1 MLENITEIYS
11 GLSLSVM
18 KCQQFL
24 ECVFFLFVNCL
35 SGCFGGIAALSVEN
49 RCRITPARGTGN
61 FGIIILSSGNRHKF
75 TSMFKCASLV
85 HPCTSVA
92 CCQTKFQVPL
102 TVLEMHPHFSER
114 CSITV
119 KHEKDGFHSRKKN
132 ICNRTVVFY
141 GQVRQAMNTKDI
153 SFNLLSFPIA

>member
-1 MLENITEIYS
+1 MLIHR
-11 GLSLSVM
+11 GFSLSDM

-24 ECVFFLFVNCL
+24 ECGVFLLVNCL
-35 SGCFGGIAALSVEN
+35 SACFVRIAARSVEN
-49 RCRITPARGTGN
+49 RCHITPARVTGN
-61 FGIIILSSGNRHKF
+61 FGINILSSGNRHKF
-75 TSMFKCASLV
+75 TSMFNCASLV

-102 TVLEMHPHFSER
+102 TVLKMHPYFSER

-141 GQVRQAMNTKDI
+141 GQVRQAVNTKDI
-153 SFNLLSFPIA
+153 SFNLLSFPLV

>member
-1 MLENITEIYS
+1 
-11 GLSLSVM
+11 
-18 KCQQFL
+18 
-24 ECVFFLFVNCL
+24 
-35 SGCFGGIAALSVEN
+35 
-49 RCRITPARGTGN
+49 
-61 FGIIILSSGNRHKF
+61 
-75 TSMFKCASLV
+75 MFICASLV

-153 SFNLLSFPIA
+153 SFNLLSFPLA